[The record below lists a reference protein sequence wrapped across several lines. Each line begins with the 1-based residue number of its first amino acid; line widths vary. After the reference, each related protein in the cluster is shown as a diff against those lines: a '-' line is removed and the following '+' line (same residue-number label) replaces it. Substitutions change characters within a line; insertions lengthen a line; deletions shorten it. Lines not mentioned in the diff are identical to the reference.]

1 LVKVKIC
8 GLTNLDD
15 LFLAEELGAD
25 YLGFIMYPPSPRY
38 VGEGLKG
45 LLEAVSKAQKVV
57 VFVNPTYEEVK
68 KALDLGADLI
78 QLHGSEDLEFARKI
92 GLKRVIKAFRVKE
105 GFDLEGLRGWGEAYA
120 ILLDTYKE
128 GLPGGTGET
137 FNWEIARGAVLKGY
151 RIFLAGG
158 LKPENVLEAIQKVS
172 PYAIDLSSGL
182 EKAPGKKDPAKLKE
196 LFQRLKGVN
205 HPFSP

>member
-1 LVKVKIC
+1 MVKVKIC
-8 GLTNLDD
+8 GLTNLED
-15 LFLAEELGAD
+15 LLLAEEYGAD

-45 LLEAVSKAQKVV
+45 LLEAVSKAKKVV

-68 KALDLGADLI
+68 ESLNLGADLI
-78 QLHGSEDLEFARKI
+78 QLHGSEDLEFAKKI

-105 GFDLEGLRGWGEAYA
+105 GFDLEDLKAWKGVYA
-120 ILLDTYKE
+120 LLLDTYKE

-137 FNWEIARGAVLKGY
+137 FNWEIAREAVLSDY

-158 LKPENVLEAIQKVS
+158 LKPENVLEAIQKVF

-182 EKAPGKKDPAKLKE
+182 EKVPGKKDPTKLKE

-205 HPFSP
+205 HPFRP

>member
-15 LFLAEELGAD
+15 LLLAEEYGAD

-38 VGEGLKG
+38 VGEGLKV
-45 LLEAVSKAQKVV
+45 LLEAVKISKKVV

-68 KALDLGADLI
+68 RALDLGADLI

-105 GFDLEGLRGWGEAYA
+105 GFDLEVLKNWKETYA
-120 ILLDTYKE
+120 LILDTYKE
-128 GLPGGTGET
+128 RLPGGTGET
-137 FNWEIARGAVLKGY
+137 FDWEIAREAVLRGY

-158 LKPENVLEAIQKVS
+158 LRPENVLEAIQKVS

-205 HPFSP
+205 PPL